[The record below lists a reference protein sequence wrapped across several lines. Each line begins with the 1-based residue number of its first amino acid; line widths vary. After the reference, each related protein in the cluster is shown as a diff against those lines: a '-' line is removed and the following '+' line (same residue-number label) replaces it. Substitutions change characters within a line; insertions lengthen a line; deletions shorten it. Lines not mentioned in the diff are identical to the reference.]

1 MKRLFAVALISAA
14 VFISLS
20 SQVMAQT
27 TRTFSLTRG
36 DMIAPAIPS
45 VDPGG
50 TTTYHGGLVA
60 GQVDA
65 TMGSTFTLS
74 ITFRSTGVV
83 DPTTG
88 TYGGVIVS
96 PFSSFVVSQS
106 SGRKSVSTS
115 GTIDAGNVTYRLTT
129 DGFAEIITAT
139 GNLTVW
145 EGKNKS
151 RRAVGYGNL
160 DYGTAAEG
168 TGAINLN
175 FF

>member
-1 MKRLFAVALISAA
+1 MKRLFAAALISAA
-14 VFISLS
+14 VFLSLNS
-20 SQVMAQT
+20 AAMAQT

-45 VDPGG
+45 VDPSGT

-60 GQVDA
+60 GQVD
-65 TMGSTFTLS
+65 GIPGNTFTLA
-74 ITFRSTGVV
+74 ITFRSMGVV
-83 DPTTG
+83 DAATG
-88 TYGGVIVS
+88 TYSGVIVS
-96 PFSSFVVSQS
+96 PFSSFAVSQS

-115 GTIDAGNVTYRLTT
+115 GTIDSGNVTYRLTPE
-129 DGFAEIITAT
+129 GYAEIITAT

-151 RRAVGYGNL
+151 RRAVGYGTL

-168 TGAINLN
+168 VGTINL
-175 FF
+175 F

>member
-1 MKRLFAVALISAA
+1 MKRLFAAALISAA
-14 VFISLS
+14 VFVSLS
-20 SQVMAQT
+20 SLVMAQT
-27 TRTFSLTRG
+27 TRTFSLSRG
-36 DMIAPAIPS
+36 DMMAPAIGT
-45 VDPGG
+45 VDPSGA
-50 TTTYHGGLVA
+50 TTYHGGLVA
-60 GQVDA
+60 GQVD
-65 TMGSTFTLS
+65 GINGNVFTLS

-83 DPTTG
+83 DQTTG
-88 TYGGVIVS
+88 IHSGVIVS

-115 GTIDAGNVTYRLTT
+115 GTIDAGNVTYRLSPE
-129 DGFAEIITAT
+129 GYAEIISAT

-151 RRAVGYGNL
+151 RRAVGYGSL

-168 TGAINLN
+168 VGTINLN